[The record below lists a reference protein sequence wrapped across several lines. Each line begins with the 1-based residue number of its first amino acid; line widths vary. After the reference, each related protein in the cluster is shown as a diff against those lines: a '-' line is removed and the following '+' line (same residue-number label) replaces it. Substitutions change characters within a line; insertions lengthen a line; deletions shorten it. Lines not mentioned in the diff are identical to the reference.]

1 MDDYFSNSGAAYSPP
16 AKSST
21 QFATIS
27 PGTLSNARSASRARS
42 SRFGNLTC
50 GTNRKIGAVTFPRP
64 VFERDTTAWPFVLS
78 RPSATSR
85 LGPVR
90 R

>member
-1 MDDYFSNSGAAYSPP
+1 MHD
-16 AKSST
+16 
-21 QFATIS
+21 IS
-27 PGTLSNARSASRARS
+27 RL
-42 SRFGNLTC
+42 
-50 GTNRKIGAVTFPRP
+50 VTFVQQMTRLVEEVRALEPGEILATAWLP
-64 VFERDTTAWPFVLS
+64 AYEDITEPLAVFERDTTAWPFVLS